1 MGYIWQSMMEVRGVL
16 TEMLCV
22 DVCSYSISCLLLFCR
37 QRSKQ
42 FCAGTLGGTN
52 ERLLKKKRKGK
63 REMDYVEEDG
73 NNTKL
78 PLSIFLLNRGN
89 IKVLVLNI

>member
-16 TEMLCV
+16 TEILCV
-22 DVCSYSISCLLLFCR
+22 DVACCFSAVNGQL
-37 QRSKQ
+37 Q

-73 NNTKL
+73 NKTKL
-78 PLSIFLLNRGN
+78 HINRY
-89 IKVLVLNI
+89 